1 MSLTEGA
8 VSPDLFKRWTA
19 IAMVAGALERRVW
32 TRAGGRITFPNL
44 YTLLVA
50 PPGVGKYIIEEA
62 RQLWTEA
69 KEPGSSAPAFHVA
82 PDNMTKAALLD
93 TLAKAKS
100 IRLMPKGPAVTYH
113 SLLVASEEFQV
124 LLPAFDQEFIGA
136 LNSIY
141 NNKSLH
147 EEARRYGPSKEL
159 AIQFPQ
165 FNILGGAQPSYF
177 VSTFPE
183 EAWTTGFA
191 RRIIMV
197 YSSEAPYKDLFH
209 EHEIEPALRER
220 ILFRLGQMSSLFGEM
235 TFSQPA
241 ASRLAAWHKAGG
253 PPVPQHSKLA
263 HYNRSR
269 SMFALKLS
277 TISGVSRTGKLE
289 IDLTDVD
296 RAIAWLIEVEKLMPD
311 IFREMIG
318 RSDAQILEELHYFI
332 TNSWNKNKQRPV
344 QADALM
350 RFLMMR
356 CPVEKAEK
364 IFLMAER
371 GNVIARVAGT
381 QDQFI
386 PRPKYEHG
394 AE

>member
-1 MSLTEGA
+1 MALTEGA
-8 VSPDLFKRWTA
+8 ISPDLFKRWTA

-32 TRAGGRITFPNL
+32 CRAGGRITFPNL

-100 IRLMPKGPAVTYH
+100 IRLVPKGPAITYH
-113 SLLVASEEFQV
+113 SLLVAAEEFQV

-141 NNKSLH
+141 NNKPLH
-147 EEARRYGPSKEL
+147 EEARRYGPTREL
-159 AIQFPQ
+159 AIPFPQ

-191 RRIIMV
+191 RRIIMI
-197 YSSEAPYKDLFH
+197 YSNEVPYKDLFH
-209 EHEIEPALRER
+209 EPEIEEALRAR
-220 ILFRLGQMSSLFGEM
+220 VLYRLGQISALFGEM
-235 TFSQPA
+235 IFSQEA
-241 ASRLAAWHKAGG
+241 ASHLAQWHKSGG

-289 IDLTDVD
+289 IDLIDVK
-296 RAIAWLIEVEKLMPD
+296 RAIAWLVEAEGLMPD

-318 RSDAQILEELHYFI
+318 RSDSQIVEELHYYMI
-332 TNSWNKNKQRPV
+332 NKFNKERQKPIISS
-344 QADALM
+344 DIM

-356 CPVEKAEK
+356 CPVEKAET
-364 IFLMAER
+364 IFRMAER
-371 GNVIARVAGT
+371 ANVIARVAGT
-381 QDQFI
+381 EDLFV

-394 AE
+394 VE